1 MSNWCF
7 RLAHLRVFQSNL
19 FSFCKLHFIYLSFLF
34 HLVPLGW
41 CMYIQYLEETLTLFL
56 RTRTLCPLHLI
67 SVFLSLDILSLQAC
81 LPLKFLA
88 YPGKGG
94 VADRRR
100 DFTCHL
106 AIVYWCL
113 SFVILGWI
121 EMDLLFLSAFV
132 AKLGQAGKNSA
143 WHSCSWEEI
152 FRTTLC
158 SGFRICVSWR
168 RTIWSVHN
176 MGRAAPLPY

>member
-34 HLVPLGW
+34 HLVDAN
-41 CMYIQYLEETLTLFL
+41 IQYFEELLTLFF

-81 LPLKFLA
+81 PAPKIPRIPRQGGSRWQEEGFHLPLGNCLLMSVICNSRMDWD
-88 YPGKGG
+88 G
-94 VADRRR
+94 
-100 DFTCHL
+100 FT
-106 AIVYWCL
+106 
-113 SFVILGWI
+113 
-121 EMDLLFLSAFV
+121 FLSAFV
-132 AKLGQAGKNSA
+132 AKLGQAGKKSA

-176 MGRAAPLPY
+176 MGRAAPLPS